1 VAAGICSWSHPFN
14 QYVIVFSRQLSLFSF
29 LGAFVSDARAE
40 AVTLNQLQE
49 PDSYTV
55 HIREALSS
63 QLIKDIARK
72 HSLSVKEENNMTVA
86 YAPIP

>member
-1 VAAGICSWSHPFN
+1 MFLKDI
-14 QYVIVFSRQLSLFSF
+14 LSESPYM
-29 LGAFVSDARAE
+29 SPE
-40 AVTLNQLQE
+40 SVTLNQLQE

-72 HSLSVKEENNMTVA
+72 HSLSVKEENNMTVV
-86 YAPIP
+86 YTPIP